1 MPKRP
6 VLRPLHRPPRRPL
19 GRLSRRRT
27 ALVAAAA
34 LLTGLLPLGI
44 ASQAAADDPAP
55 TVLAAFEGAEPFAS
69 PPNPGI
75 FGWGSDGDDPPTM
88 ELQARADAPAGEKVL
103 HGSYNISGYGGFSH
117 NATFDQNP
125 GDWSMHKG
133 IRFWWYGQNTAPLP
147 PGSGKR
153 INFEIKDGGAN
164 AEASELWTTSF
175 TDDWEGWHLVEIPF
189 TDLVYRGDYQPVG
202 GIDQVLNLTQMWGY
216 AFTMPVGSPGEFAID
231 QVEVYGKADPALK
244 ASIVTDAGV
253 YPVKEGGT
261 AQVRITVATTGSAP
275 LEEPVTVEY
284 RTGTGSASSSDY
296 KPVSGTIT
304 FPVGTA
310 SGTSQTVA
318 VATTKDRTAEV
329 AETIPLE
336 LTVTGAKAPAV
347 QPQVVINA
355 HDLPY
360 LNKYLPVKTRAK
372 DLLQRMTLAEKV
384 GQMTQAERNA
394 LRSRTDIASYALG
407 SLLSGGGS
415 VPTPNTPAAWAAM
428 IDTYQLNAQAT
439 RLQVPLIYGVD
450 AVHGHN
456 NVIGATILPHNIG
469 IGAARDPELSRR
481 TGVVTATE
489 VRATG
494 VPWDF
499 APCVCVTRDDRWGR
513 AYEAFGEDPALVK
526 AMATVIEG
534 MQGKADGSQLKQNTR
549 VLATAKHYVG
559 DGGTTYGS
567 STTGSYTIDQGVTE
581 VTRQQLEAIHLD
593 PFKTSVDLGVGTVMP
608 SYSSVDI
615 IGDDAGPV
623 KMHGHA
629 ELINGVLKQRM
640 GFDGFVI
647 SDWQAIDQLPGD
659 YASDVRT
666 SINAGLDMIMVPTN
680 YQDFTAALT
689 GEVTA
694 GRVPLSRVDDAV
706 TRILVQKFKLGLFE
720 QPYADTSKLSSVGSA
735 QHRAVGREAAAKS
748 QVLLKND
755 GKVLPLAT
763 TAKVYVAGSNADDLG
778 NQMGGW
784 SISWQGG
791 SGRTT
796 TGTTILEGI
805 KQVVPDATFSQDA
818 SAPLEGHDVGV
829 VVVGERPYAEGIGDV
844 GNGHDL
850 VLSDADKAAVT
861 KVCAA
866 MKCAVLVV
874 SGRPQVVA
882 DQLGEIDALVAS
894 WLPGTEG
901 AGVADVLFG
910 KRPFSGRLPVTW
922 PKSEAQQPINVG
934 DASYDPQF
942 PYGWGLTTEAAAR
955 QKLTDAKRELLRKGF
970 LSPDALA
977 AVVYLDLALR
987 VKDWSG
993 PQATSALQALAQ
1005 AGKYL
1010 QRTRVDSFADADA
1023 VVGAARWIAQDQIG
1037 QNHTE
1042 ATSKLTSDA
1051 EHLLLT
1057 GELSTAIA
1065 KLTAAYRLH

>member
-1 MPKRP
+1 MPRWPAFRSIRP
-6 VLRPLHRPPRRPL
+6 
-19 GRLSRRRT
+19 RRRT
-27 ALVAAAA
+27 ALLTTAA

-44 ASQAAADDPAP
+44 AAQAAADDPAP
-55 TVLAAFEGAEPFAS
+55 TVLAAFEGAEAFAS

-75 FGWGSDGDDPPTM
+75 FGWGSDADDPPTM
-88 ELQARADAPAGEKVL
+88 EFQARDDAPVGEKVL
-103 HGSYNISGYGGFSH
+103 HGTYNVSGYGGFSH
-117 NATFDQNP
+117 DVTFDQNP
-125 GDWSMHKG
+125 GNWSIHKG

-153 INFEIKDGGAN
+153 IFFEIKDGGAN
-164 AEASELWTTSF
+164 AEASELWNTSF
-175 TDDWEGWHLVEIPF
+175 TDDWQGWHLVEIPF
-189 TDLVYRGDYQPVG
+189 SELVYRGDYQPVG
-202 GIDQVLNLTQMWGY
+202 GIDQILNLTQMWGY
-216 AFTMPVGSPGEFAID
+216 AFTMPVGTPGEFAID

-244 ASIVTDAGV
+244 ASVVTDAGV

-261 AQVRITVATTGSAP
+261 AQVKLTVATTGSTP

-284 RTGTGSASSSDY
+284 RTGTGSAGASDY
-296 KPVSGTIT
+296 QPVSGAFT
-304 FPVGTA
+304 FPAGTA
-310 SGTSQTVA
+310 SGASQTVK
-318 VATTKDRTAEV
+318 VVTKKDKSAEV

-336 LTVTGAKAPAV
+336 LTVTGAKAPAAT
-347 QPQVVINA
+347 PQVVINA

-360 LNKYLPVKTRAK
+360 LNSRLPVKTRVK
-372 DLLQRMTLAEKV
+372 DLLGRMTLAEKV

-394 LRSRTDIASYALG
+394 LRSKSDIATYALG

-415 VPTPNTPAAWAAM
+415 VPTPNTPAGWAAM
-428 IDTYQLNAQAT
+428 IDSFQLNAQAT

-469 IGAARDPELSRR
+469 MGATRDQDLSRR
-481 TGVVTATE
+481 SGELTATE

-499 APCVCVTRDDRWGR
+499 APCVCVVRDDRWGR
-513 AYEAFGEDPALVK
+513 SYEGFSEDPALVK
-526 AMATVIEG
+526 VMASVITG
-534 MQGKADGSQLKQNTR
+534 MQGKADGSQLDQNNH
-549 VLATAKHYVG
+549 VLASAKHYVG

-567 STTGSYTIDQGVTE
+567 STTGSYKIDQGVTE
-581 VTRQQLEAIHLD
+581 VTQQQLEAIHLD

-615 IGDDAGPV
+615 IGDDKGPV
-623 KMHGHA
+623 KMHGNA

-659 YASDVRT
+659 YPSDIRT

-680 YQDFTAALT
+680 YQSFTQGLT
-689 GEVTA
+689 DEVTA
-694 GRVPLSRVDDAV
+694 GRVTQARVDDAV
-706 TRILVQKFKLGLFE
+706 SRILTQKFKLGLFE
-720 QPYADTSKLSSVGSA
+720 HPYSDTSKLNTIGSA
-735 QHRAVGREAAAKS
+735 AHRTVAREAAAKS
-748 QVLLKND
+748 QVLLKNE
-755 GKVLPLAT
+755 GNVLPLAS
-763 TAKVYVAGSNADDLG
+763 TAKVYVAGSNANDLG

-791 SGRTT
+791 SGNTT
-796 TGTTILEGI
+796 TGTTILDGI
-805 KQVVPDATFSQDA
+805 KQVVPTATFSQDA

-829 VVVGERPYAEGIGDV
+829 VVVGEKPYAEGIGDV
-844 GNGHDL
+844 GNNGHDL
-850 VLSDADKAAVT
+850 ALSAEDKAAVD

-866 MKCAVLVV
+866 TKCVVLVV
-874 SGRPQVVA
+874 SGRPQVIA

-910 KRPFSGRLPVTW
+910 KRPFSGRLPVSW

-934 DASYDPQF
+934 DASYDPQY
-942 PYGWGLTTEAAAR
+942 PYGWGLTTQAAAR
-955 QKLTDAKRELLRKGF
+955 QKLVDTKKELLRKGF
-970 LSPDALA
+970 LDPNVLA
-977 AVVYLDLALR
+977 AVIYIDLALHT
-987 VKDWSG
+987 KDWSG
-993 PQATSALQALAQ
+993 PQATNALAALSQ

-1010 QRTRVDSFADADA
+1010 QRTRTDSFADGDA
-1023 VVGAARWIAQDQIG
+1023 VFAAGRWIAQDQIG
-1037 QNHTE
+1037 QNLDE

-1051 EHLLLT
+1051 EHLAVS
-1057 GELSTAIA
+1057 GDLSGAIA
-1065 KLTAAYRLH
+1065 KLTAAYKLK